1 MITVVAS
8 NTCMLGIINML
19 NKYTIVEQFA
29 NEILVPLLRCYSFNQ
44 TNGKFNKMAKP
55 WKCHFL
61 FVSRNP

>member
-55 WKCHFL
+55 
-61 FVSRNP
+61 